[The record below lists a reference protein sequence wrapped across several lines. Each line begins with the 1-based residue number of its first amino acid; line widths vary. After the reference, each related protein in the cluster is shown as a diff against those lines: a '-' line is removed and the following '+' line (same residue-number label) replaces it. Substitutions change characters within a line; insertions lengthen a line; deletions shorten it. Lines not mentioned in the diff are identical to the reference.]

1 MLTGYLSGVKLHQEN
16 QKGLKRMAETNY
28 HRNDLIDLI
37 KDRCKDN
44 YPRMSGAL
52 IGTLASVL
60 IQVEVE
66 DPELFQKIMKVE
78 MAAQELM
85 KSE

>member
-1 MLTGYLSGVKLHQEN
+1 
-16 QKGLKRMAETNY
+16 MAENNY
-28 HRNDLIDLI
+28 RSNDLIDLI

-52 IGTLASVL
+52 MGTLASVL

-66 DPELFQKIMKVE
+66 DPELFQKIMKFE
-78 MAAQELM
+78 MAVQERM
-85 KSE
+85 KSVHHQKRGNVNYTYKETKNDRR